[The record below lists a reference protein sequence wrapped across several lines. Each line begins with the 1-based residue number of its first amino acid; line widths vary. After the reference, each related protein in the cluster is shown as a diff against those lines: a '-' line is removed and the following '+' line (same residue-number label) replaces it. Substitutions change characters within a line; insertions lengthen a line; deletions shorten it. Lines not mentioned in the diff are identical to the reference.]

1 MTPRRST
8 YKPPRPRREIV
19 IAVAASG
26 ALAVLTGLLVWA
38 VGPHASSTTPSAPT
52 LTAPPTVATPAPS
65 TPASS
70 TPSTPASSTPSTP
83 PSS

>member
-8 YKPPRPRREIV
+8 YKPPRPRHEV
-19 IAVAASG
+19 VVAAAASVG
-26 ALAVLTGLLVWA
+26 LTVLTVVAVWA
-38 VGPHASSTTPSAPT
+38 LGPHSSSTAPSTPT
-52 LTAPPTVATPAPS
+52 LTAPPTLTPGAS

-70 TPSTPASSTPSTP
+70 TPSTPTTPSTP

>member
-8 YKPPRPRREIV
+8 YKPPRPRHEIIV
-19 IAVAASG
+19 AVAASVG
-26 ALAVLTGLLVWA
+26 LTVLTGVAVWA
-38 VGPHASSTTPSAPT
+38 LGPHASSTAPSTPT
-52 LTAPPTVATPAPS
+52 LTAPPSVATTAPS

-70 TPSTPASSTPSTP
+70 APSTP

>member
-19 IAVAASG
+19 IAVAAS
-26 ALAVLTGLLVWA
+26 AVLTVLTGVLVWA

-52 LTAPPTVATPAPS
+52 LTAPPTVATTAPA
-65 TPASS
+65 
-70 TPSTPASSTPSTP
+70 TPASSTPSTP